1 VIHLW
6 HCRCKRQGI
15 ASGNDESVVAEI
27 VQRMDWKLLEGR
39 MPKGKRN
46 MEGKARKPLIRIE
59 RVFYE
64 KASFKLRTDVIG
76 NIVEYAQYI
85 KEMTGDEPTPDELV
99 DRGMQRLFDA
109 DRGFRQWL
117 QKKGGQDVSRVIGM
131 KIEKLSEDVKQM
143 SAGTSLE
150 S

>member
-1 VIHLW
+1 
-6 HCRCKRQGI
+6 
-15 ASGNDESVVAEI
+15 
-27 VQRMDWKLLEGR
+27 

-46 MEGKARKPLIRIE
+46 VEGKARKPLIRIE

-64 KASFKLRTDVIG
+64 KVSFKLRTDVIG
-76 NIVEYAQYI
+76 NIAEYAHYI

-117 QKKGGQDVSRVIGM
+117 QKKSGQDANRMIGV
-131 KIEKLSEDVKQM
+131 KAEKLSEDAKQI
-143 SAGTSLE
+143 SAGTGLE
-150 S
+150 

>member
-1 VIHLW
+1 
-6 HCRCKRQGI
+6 
-15 ASGNDESVVAEI
+15 
-27 VQRMDWKLLEGR
+27 

-46 MEGKARKPLIRIE
+46 AEGKARKPLIRIE

-76 NIVEYAQYI
+76 NITEYAQYI

-117 QKKGGQDVSRVIGM
+117 QKKGSQDAHRVIGM
-131 KIEKLSEDVKQM
+131 KAEVRSEDAKQM
-143 SAGTSLE
+143 SAGSGLE

>member
-1 VIHLW
+1 
-6 HCRCKRQGI
+6 
-15 ASGNDESVVAEI
+15 
-27 VQRMDWKLLEGR
+27 

-46 MEGKARKPLIRIE
+46 AEVKVRRPLIRIE

-76 NIVEYAQYI
+76 NIEQYVQYI

-99 DRGMQRLFDA
+99 DRGMQRLFDS

-117 QKKGGQDVSRVIGM
+117 QKKGVQSGQSG
-131 KIEKLSEDVKQM
+131 KAEKGSEDAKQM
-143 SAGTSLE
+143 NAGIGLE
-150 S
+150 